1 MELHKKTKIINDGL
15 ALSGTGIEKTLL
27 MEKGSKSFIYVALL
41 ADLVIAVTKF
51 IAAAFTASSAMLSE
65 GIHSVIDCANQV
77 LLLFGIHRSK
87 KKADLK
93 RPFGYGRELYF
104 WSFIVSLLMF
114 SIGGCISFYEGILR
128 LKRPEVSEDQTWNYV
143 VLGVAFVFTIISLV
157 ASWRKFNRERGEL
170 AFWEAI
176 EESKDPSLF
185 TVLLGEIGDAA
196 GLIIAFVGVLLG
208 HIFLNPYYDGIASMV
223 IGVVLI
229 FISLVLVR
237 ESRSLLM
244 GETPNLKTLRKI
256 ITIAEADPS
265 IVKVKKHYSVYLAP
279 EEVVLQL
286 IATFRQD
293 LTTEEITEAIKR
305 VSKTIRKKF
314 PRFKQIFIEPM

>member
-1 MELHKKTKIINDGL
+1 LKLYKKSKTANDGL
-15 ALSGTGIEKTLL
+15 ALSGTGIEKILM
-27 MEKGSKSFIYVALL
+27 MEKGSKGFIYVALL
-41 ADLVIAVTKF
+41 ADLIIAVTKF
-51 IAAAFTASSAMLSE
+51 VAAAFTASSAMLSE
-65 GIHSVIDCANQV
+65 GIHSVIDCANQI
-77 LLLFGIHRSK
+77 LLLFGIHKSK

-128 LKRPEVSEDQTWNYV
+128 LRRPEVSEDQRWNYI

-157 ASWRKFNRERGEL
+157 ASWRKFNRERGQIP
-170 AFWEAI
+170 FWEAI

-293 LTTEEITEAIKR
+293 LTTEEITDAIKR
-305 VSKTIRKKF
+305 VSTTIRKRF

>member
-1 MELHKKTKIINDGL
+1 M
-15 ALSGTGIEKTLL
+15 
-27 MEKGSKSFIYVALL
+27 MEKGSKGFIYVALL
-41 ADLVIAVTKF
+41 ADLIIAVTKF
-51 IAAAFTASSAMLSE
+51 VAAAFTASSAMLSE

-265 IVKVKKHYSVYLAP
+265 IVKVKRHYSVYLAP

-293 LTTEEITEAIKR
+293 LTTE
-305 VSKTIRKKF
+305 
-314 PRFKQIFIEPM
+314 

>member
-1 MELHKKTKIINDGL
+1 M
-15 ALSGTGIEKTLL
+15 
-27 MEKGSKSFIYVALL
+27 MEKGSKGFIYVALL
-41 ADLVIAVTKF
+41 ADLIIAVTKF
-51 IAAAFTASSAMLSE
+51 VAAAFTASSAMLSE
-65 GIHSVIDCANQV
+65 GIHSVIDCANQI
-77 LLLFGIHRSK
+77 LLLFGIHKSK

-128 LKRPEVSEDQTWNYV
+128 LRRPEVSEDQRWNYI

-157 ASWRKFNRERGEL
+157 ASWRKFNRERGQIP
-170 AFWEAI
+170 FWEAI

-293 LTTEEITEAIKR
+293 LTTEEITDAIKR
-305 VSKTIRKKF
+305 VSTTIRKRF